1 MELKKRLDF
10 RLVLVVIYFV
20 AFGIYVFFGLQPV
33 GAKKYEISANLQ
45 VPSINL
51 NSAVT
56 ALELEGRE
64 LKTPEYIVG
73 SYTRSEN
80 KILLLGHSSTVFK
93 NLDQI
98 KLSEEINYDGLNY
111 KIVEIE
117 LIEKSKIKMG
127 ELLKSAEKKTLILM
141 TCAGEDLG
149 GGDATHRLIITAEAE

>member
-33 GAKKYEISANLQ
+33 GAKKYEISASLQ